1 MVCATVRPARSPRLP
16 RPLAA
21 LLALGLLA
29 IGSVNGAEPRR
40 ALAVVPEPIV
50 LQPVAGLL
58 RAPAPPA
65 APAAAAVATRFD
77 SPLRARFRLSSA
89 FGLRVHPLRRH
100 RHLHSGAD
108 LAAPRGTPVHA
119 VADGIVSSVRSTP
132 GGYGRLIVVDH
143 GNGYSSWYAHLDAFE
158 PGVRPGQALARGAR
172 LGTVGA
178 SGSATG
184 PHLHLELRRDAVPVD
199 PMALLLAPAG
209 PAPATPGVANAWRQ
223 HASPP

>member
-1 MVCATVRPARSPRLP
+1 MVCATVRPARPPRLP

-119 VADGIVSSVRSTP
+119 VADGIVSSVRSTRP
-132 GGYGRLIVVDH
+132 L
-143 GNGYSSWYAHLDAFE
+143 SSLRRV
-158 PGVRPGQALARGAR
+158 PLSSLSIRIPRPG
-172 LGTVGA
+172 
-178 SGSATG
+178 SACSRST
-184 PHLHLELRRDAVPVD
+184 AW
-199 PMALLLAPAG
+199 
-209 PAPATPGVANAWRQ
+209 GVI
-223 HASPP
+223 